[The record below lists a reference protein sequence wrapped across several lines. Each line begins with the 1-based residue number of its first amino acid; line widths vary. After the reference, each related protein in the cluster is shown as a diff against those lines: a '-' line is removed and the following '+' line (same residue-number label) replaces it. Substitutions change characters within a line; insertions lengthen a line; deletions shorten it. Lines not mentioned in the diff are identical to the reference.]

1 MTSMLK
7 AVFFVLLGVLLLFT
21 ANFLNKYIPYAYE
34 EFKPVEID
42 LQKLKL
48 FKNSNNTRRL
58 DYLNELVEMP
68 LVGRFFI

>member
-1 MTSMLK
+1 MLK

>member
-1 MTSMLK
+1 MASMLK
-7 AVFFVLLGVLLLFT
+7 AVFFVLLGGLLLFT

-48 FKNSNNTRRL
+48 FKHTNTTRRL
-58 DYLNELVEMP
+58 GYLN
-68 LVGRFFI
+68 